1 MLCLEFNLENGI
13 NHLNEQMHKCK
24 ISRSR
29 STSVCV
35 TADTTL
41 LLKAHLIY
49 NTDPLIT
56 FYHLAQFKAWQDSI
70 SFRSNLLNIK
80 FAYIVKNK

>member
-1 MLCLEFNLENGI
+1 MS
-13 NHLNEQMHKCK
+13 KCTNV
-24 ISRSR
+24 RFR
-29 STSVCV
+29 GAGVLVYVCV